1 MTTGTRWW
9 IRFCTE
15 TGFDPLLF
23 TQADLPLSF
32 EQQTGV
38 ESRLVLFIMWMGR
51 YRYKK
56 KGYSE
61 LQELKGATLRS
72 YASHVQMWTQTI
84 VGGVPLRDVSLI
96 NGRLKALFRCFMR
109 ERPSELRLKVAFTA
123 LMYNELKKAVRSW
136 SLSSSRTPQERFQ
149 GRRTKMMVA
158 AAMEG
163 LLRTSELAAGRCN
176 SAANLHPFLLQDLHW
191 CYLDD
196 NEVEHECPW
205 NDDGTIDTENA
216 TYLRV
221 PMTAHKADQFGERGD
236 ELMFPTAD
244 TTGHEGTFEVTRDFV
259 NAYPVDRRLHPTTPW
274 FRQTEVVK
282 VTAKALSMTNTDLY
296 HTDIN
301 GTVYYAKYNG
311 GLVSEGQFWECF
323 KALCRSADIRFE
335 KLGKHCFRVGGMNA
349 LQFAN
354 ASVVEI
360 MALGRWRSD
369 AWRAYVRRTRRGMMK
384 WTNMVLKQSTEN

>member
-9 IRFCTE
+9 IRFCTK

-23 TQADLPLSF
+23 TQDDLPLTF

-38 ESRLVLFIMWMGR
+38 ESRLVLFMMWMSR

-56 KGYSE
+56 KNSNE
-61 LQELKGATLRS
+61 LHELKGSTLRS

-84 VGGVPLRDVSLI
+84 VGGVPLRDVSPI
-96 NGRLKALFRCFMR
+96 NGRLKALFKCFMR
-109 ERPSELRLKVAFTA
+109 ERPSELRRKVAFTA
-123 LMYNELKKAVRSW
+123 TMYQALRSAEMMW
-136 SLSSSRTPQERFQ
+136 SLSSSRTPSERFQ
-149 GRRTKMMVA
+149 GKRTKMMVA

-191 CYLDD
+191 CYLDN
-196 NEVEHECPW
+196 NEAEQECRW
-205 NDDGTIDTENA
+205 NADGTIDTRDA

-236 ELMFPTAD
+236 ELLFPAAD
-244 TTGHEGTFEVTRDFV
+244 TAGHEGTFEVTRDFV
-259 NAYPVDRRLHPTTPW
+259 NAYPVDRRLHPTTAW
-274 FRQTEVVK
+274 FRMKETVK
-282 VTAKALSMTNTDLY
+282 ATVGALSMTNTDLY
-296 HTDIN
+296 HTDAN
-301 GTVYYAKYNG
+301 GSVYYAKYNG
-311 GLVSEGQFWECF
+311 GLVSERHFWGGF
-323 KALCRSADIRFE
+323 KALCRTANIRFD

-369 AWRAYVRRTRRGMMK
+369 AWRAYARRTRQGMMK
-384 WTNMVLKQSTEN
+384 WTNMVLRQSTEN